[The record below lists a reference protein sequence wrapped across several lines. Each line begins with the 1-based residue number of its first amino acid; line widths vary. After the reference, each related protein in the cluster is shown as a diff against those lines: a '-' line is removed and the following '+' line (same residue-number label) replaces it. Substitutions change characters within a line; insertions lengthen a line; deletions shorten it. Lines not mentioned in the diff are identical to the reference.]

1 MKLDTPIAIDRAR
14 YWALTTPT
22 AAFYGSLA
30 GNLIDVIDDRVP
42 TAATDGTRIIW
53 NPTWVATLTE
63 QEVRF
68 VLLHE
73 TLHCA
78 HNHFDRLPHTE
89 EGNVAGDYAIN
100 ATLEKIAG
108 ITMPK
113 GGLRDQRYD
122 DMAEEEI
129 LTAIRKQPKP
139 QPQQGQGQGQPQQG
153 QGQPQQGQG
162 QPQQGQ
168 GQGQPQQG
176 QGQGQPDP
184 TPDVGGCGTFIA
196 PTAPPPP
203 ALGKT
208 PPPTLKEKWER
219 ALIGAD
225 MARRQAGRGTVSAN
239 LQAEIDRLT
248 ATAKVD
254 WRQET
259 ADFVKSAI
267 STRNDWSR
275 SSRRKALEAVI
286 HPRRKRDGIGLLV
299 VGRDTSGS
307 IDRTLCAEF
316 TAQINLLC
324 AEVGCEAIVID
335 CDTEICAEYRVGH
348 GDEAPLEAKG
358 GGGTSFDP
366 VFARVTQLIEDGE
379 HIAGLVYLTDG
390 DGDVSVTETD
400 YPVLWGV
407 YGGRTA
413 PMPIG
418 RTITVE

>member
-1 MKLDTPIAIDRAR
+1 MKTETPIAIDRAR

-30 GNLIDVIDDRVP
+30 GNLTDVIDESIP
-42 TAATDGTRIIW
+42 TAATDGTRILW

-129 LTAIRKQPKP
+129 LTAIRNQPKP
-139 QPQQGQGQGQPQQG
+139 PPRGGKGPPPQGGQPPQGGGQPPQGGGQPQ
-153 QGQPQQGQG
+153 PD
-162 QPQQGQ
+162 PN
-168 GQGQPQQG
+168 
-176 QGQGQPDP
+176 GQPDP
-184 TPDVGGCGTFIA
+184 TPDTGGCGTFIT
-196 PTAPPPP
+196 PTAPPAP
-203 ALGKT
+203 LGKT

-239 LQAEIDRLT
+239 LQAELDRLT

-259 ADFVKSAI
+259 ADFVRSAI

-275 SSRRKALEAVI
+275 SARRMALAPVI
-286 HPRRKRDGIGLLV
+286 YPRRKRDGIGLLV

-316 TAQINLLC
+316 TAQVNLLC

-348 GDEAPLEAKG
+348 GDEAPLDAKG

-366 VFARVTQLIEDGE
+366 VFARVAQLIEDGE

-413 PMPIG
+413 PMPLG
-418 RTITVE
+418 RTIAVE

>member
-1 MKLDTPIAIDRAR
+1 VKTDDALLLIDKAR

-30 GNLIDVIDDRVP
+30 GNLSDVIADRVP

-129 LTAIRKQPKP
+129 LAAIRKQPKP
-139 QPQQGQGQGQPQQG
+139 QPPQGQPQQGQPQQG
-153 QGQPQQGQG
+153 QGQPQQG

-184 TPDVGGCGTFIA
+184 TPDTGGCGTFIT
-196 PTAPPPP
+196 PTAPPPAAP
-203 ALGKT
+203 S
-208 PPPTLKEKWER
+208 LKEKWER

-286 HPRRKRDGIGLLV
+286 HPRRKRDGIALLV

-316 TAQINLLC
+316 TAQVNLLC

-348 GDEAPLEAKG
+348 GDEAPLDAKG

>member
-1 MKLDTPIAIDRAR
+1 MKTETPIAIDRAR

-30 GNLIDVIDDRVP
+30 GNLTDAIDESIP

-89 EGNVAGDYAIN
+89 EGNIAGDYAIN

-113 GGLRDQRYD
+113 GGLRDAKFD
-122 DMAEEEI
+122 NMAEEEI
-129 LTAIRKQPKP
+129 LTAIRKQP
-139 QPQQGQGQGQPQQG
+139 QQG
-153 QGQPQQGQG
+153 QGQPQQGQ
-162 QPQQGQ
+162 
-168 GQGQPQQG
+168 
-176 QGQGQPDP
+176 PD
-184 TPDVGGCGTFIA
+184 TGGCGTFIT
-196 PTAPPPP
+196 PTAPPPA

-208 PPPTLKEKWER
+208 PPPTLKEKWGR

-239 LQAEIDRLT
+239 LQAELDRLT

-259 ADFVKSAI
+259 ADFVRSAI

-275 SSRRKALEAVI
+275 SARRMALAPVI
-286 HPRRKRDGIGLLV
+286 YPRRKRDGIGLLV

-316 TAQINLLC
+316 TAQVNLLC

-348 GDEAPLEAKG
+348 GDEAPLDAKG

-366 VFARVTQLIEDGE
+366 VFARVAELIEDGE
-379 HIAGLVYLTDG
+379 QVAGLVYLTDG

-413 PMPIG
+413 PMPLG
-418 RTITVE
+418 RTIAVE

>member
-1 MKLDTPIAIDRAR
+1 MKIDTPIAIDRAR

-113 GGLRDQRYD
+113 GGLRDVRYD

-139 QPQQGQGQGQPQQG
+139 QQGQG

-176 QGQGQPDP
+176 QGQGQPQQGQPDP
-184 TPDVGGCGTFIA
+184 NGQPDTGGCGTFIT

-208 PPPTLKEKWER
+208 PPPSLREKWER

-275 SSRRKALEAVI
+275 SSRRMALAPVI

-316 TAQINLLC
+316 TAQVNLLC

>member
-1 MKLDTPIAIDRAR
+1 MKTETPIAIDRAR

-30 GNLIDVIDDRVP
+30 GNLTDVIDESIP
-42 TAATDGTRIIW
+42 TAATDGTRILW

-139 QPQQGQGQGQPQQG
+139 QQGQGQGQPQQGQGQGQPQQG
-153 QGQPQQGQG
+153 QGQPQQGQ
-162 QPQQGQ
+162 
-168 GQGQPQQG
+168 
-176 QGQGQPDP
+176 PD
-184 TPDVGGCGTFIA
+184 TGGCGTFIT
-196 PTAPPPP
+196 PTAPPAP
-203 ALGKT
+203 LGKT

-239 LQAEIDRLT
+239 LQAELDRLT

-259 ADFVKSAI
+259 ADFVRSAI

-275 SSRRKALEAVI
+275 SARRMALAPVI
-286 HPRRKRDGIGLLV
+286 YPRRKRDGIGLLV

-316 TAQINLLC
+316 TAQVNLLC

-348 GDEAPLEAKG
+348 GDEAPLDAKG

-366 VFARVTQLIEDGE
+366 VFARVAQLIEDGE

-413 PMPIG
+413 PMPLG
-418 RTITVE
+418 RTIAVE

>member
-1 MKLDTPIAIDRAR
+1 MKTETPIAIDRAR

-30 GNLIDVIDDRVP
+30 GNLTDVIDDRVP

-113 GGLRDQRYD
+113 GGLRDAKYD

-139 QPQQGQGQGQPQQG
+139 PPQ
-153 QGQPQQGQG
+153 QG

-176 QGQGQPDP
+176 QPQQGQPQQGQGQPDP
-184 TPDVGGCGTFIA
+184 TTDVGGCGTFIT

-225 MARRQAGRGTVSAN
+225 MARRQAGRGTVSAS
-239 LQAEIDRLT
+239 LQAELDRLT

-259 ADFVKSAI
+259 ADFVRSAI

-275 SSRRKALEAVI
+275 SARRMALAPVI
-286 HPRRKRDGIGLLV
+286 YPRRKRDGIGLLV

-335 CDTEICAEYRVGH
+335 CDTEICAEYRVSH
-348 GDEAPLEAKG
+348 GDEAPLDAKG

-366 VFARVTQLIEDGE
+366 VFARVAQLIEDGE
-379 HIAGLVYLTDG
+379 QVAGLVYLTDG

-413 PMPIG
+413 PMPLG
-418 RTITVE
+418 RTIAVE

>member
-1 MKLDTPIAIDRAR
+1 MKTDDALLLIDKAR

-30 GNLIDVIDDRVP
+30 GNLIDVIADRVP

-139 QPQQGQGQGQPQQG
+139 QQGQGQGQPQ
-153 QGQPQQGQG
+153 
-162 QPQQGQ
+162 
-168 GQGQPQQG
+168 
-176 QGQGQPDP
+176 QGQPDP
-184 TPDVGGCGTFIA
+184 TPDVGGCGTFIT
-196 PTAPPPP
+196 PTAPPPAAP
-203 ALGKT
+203 S
-208 PPPTLKEKWER
+208 LKEKWER

-286 HPRRKRDGIGLLV
+286 HPRRKRDGIALLV

-316 TAQINLLC
+316 TAQVNLLC

-348 GDEAPLEAKG
+348 GDEAPLDAKG

>member
-1 MKLDTPIAIDRAR
+1 VKTDDALLLIDKAR

-30 GNLIDVIDDRVP
+30 GNLSDVIADRVP

-129 LTAIRKQPKP
+129 LAAIRKQPKP
-139 QPQQGQGQGQPQQG
+139 QPPQGQPQQGQPQQG
-153 QGQPQQGQG
+153 QGQPQQG

-184 TPDVGGCGTFIA
+184 TPDTGGCGTFIT
-196 PTAPPPP
+196 PTAPPPAAP
-203 ALGKT
+203 S
-208 PPPTLKEKWER
+208 LKEKWER

-286 HPRRKRDGIGLLV
+286 HPRRKRDGIALLV

-316 TAQINLLC
+316 TAQVNLLC

-348 GDEAPLEAKG
+348 GDEAPLDAKG

-413 PMPIG
+413 PMPLG

>member
-1 MKLDTPIAIDRAR
+1 MKTETPIAIDRAR

-30 GNLIDVIDDRVP
+30 GNLTDVIDESIP
-42 TAATDGTRIIW
+42 TAATDGTRILW

-113 GGLRDQRYD
+113 GGLRDVKYD

-129 LTAIRKQPKP
+129 LTAIRNQPKP
-139 QPQQGQGQGQPQQG
+139 PPRGGKGPPPPQGGQPPQGGGQPPQGGGQPQ
-153 QGQPQQGQG
+153 PD
-162 QPQQGQ
+162 PN
-168 GQGQPQQG
+168 
-176 QGQGQPDP
+176 GQPD
-184 TPDVGGCGTFIA
+184 TGGCGTFIT
-196 PTAPPPP
+196 PTAPPA

-239 LQAEIDRLT
+239 LQAELDRLT

-259 ADFVKSAI
+259 ADFVRSAI

-275 SSRRKALEAVI
+275 SARRMALAPVI
-286 HPRRKRDGIGLLV
+286 YPRRKRDGIGLLV

-316 TAQINLLC
+316 TAQVNLLC

-348 GDEAPLEAKG
+348 GDEAPLDAKG

-366 VFARVTQLIEDGE
+366 VFARVAQLIEDGE

-418 RTITVE
+418 RTIAVE

>member
-1 MKLDTPIAIDRAR
+1 MKTDDALLLIDKAR

-30 GNLIDVIDDRVP
+30 GNLSDVVIDDRVP

-139 QPQQGQGQGQPQQG
+139 QPPPKGGKGPQGGQPPQG
-153 QGQPQQGQG
+153 GGQPPQGGG
-162 QPQQGQ
+162 QPPQG
-168 GQGQPQQG
+168 GQPDPN
-176 QGQGQPDP
+176 GQPDP
-184 TPDVGGCGTFIA
+184 TPDVGGCGTFIT
-196 PTAPPPP
+196 PTAPPPAAP
-203 ALGKT
+203 S
-208 PPPTLKEKWER
+208 LKEKWER

-286 HPRRKRDGIGLLV
+286 HPRRKRDGIALLV

-316 TAQINLLC
+316 TAQVNLLC
-324 AEVGCEAIVID
+324 AEVNCEAIVID

-348 GDEAPLEAKG
+348 GDEAPLDAKG

>member
-1 MKLDTPIAIDRAR
+1 MKTETPIAIDRAR

-30 GNLIDVIDDRVP
+30 GNLTDVIDDRVP

-113 GGLRDQRYD
+113 GGLRDAKYD

-139 QPQQGQGQGQPQQG
+139 PPQQGQPQQG
-153 QGQPQQGQG
+153 QGQP
-162 QPQQGQ
+162 
-168 GQGQPQQG
+168 
-176 QGQGQPDP
+176 DP
-184 TPDVGGCGTFIA
+184 TTDVGGCGTFIT

-225 MARRQAGRGTVSAN
+225 MARRQAGRGTVSAS
-239 LQAEIDRLT
+239 LQAELDRLT

-259 ADFVKSAI
+259 ADFVRSAI

-275 SSRRKALEAVI
+275 SARRMALAPVI
-286 HPRRKRDGIGLLV
+286 YPRRKRDGIGLLV

-335 CDTEICAEYRVGH
+335 CDTEICAEYRVSH
-348 GDEAPLEAKG
+348 GDEAPLDAKG

-366 VFARVTQLIEDGE
+366 VFARVAQLIEDGE
-379 HIAGLVYLTDG
+379 QVAGLVYLTDG

-413 PMPIG
+413 PMPLG
-418 RTITVE
+418 RTIAVE